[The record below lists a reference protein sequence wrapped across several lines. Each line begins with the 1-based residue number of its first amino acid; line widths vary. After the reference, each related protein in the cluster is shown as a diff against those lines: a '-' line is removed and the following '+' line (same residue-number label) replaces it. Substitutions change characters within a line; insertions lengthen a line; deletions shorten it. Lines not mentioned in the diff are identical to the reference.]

1 MAEVEIWL
9 RDGQVAVAEDFG
21 DEVIVM
27 NTTSGSFYSL
37 RGRARDLWQ
46 ACEQGARVADVDSAL
61 SAQDAAESQSLA
73 EMLAEMR
80 AAGVL
85 ATGVVDL
92 RESGEQV
99 PVTLGPE
106 PAEFTKNEDF
116 NDLVRLDPI
125 HDVDERGW
133 PFN

>member
-1 MAEVEIWL
+1 MAETEIWL

-27 NTTSGSFYSL
+27 NTASGAFYSL

-46 ACEQGARVADVDSAL
+46 ACESGARVADIDAAL
-61 SAQDAAESQSLA
+61 ADQDEAESQTLTA
-73 EMLAEMR
+73 MLAELR
-80 AAGVL
+80 SAGVL

-92 RESGEQV
+92 RDSAEPVAVSLGGEAAQ
-99 PVTLGPE
+99 
-106 PAEFTKNEDF
+106 FTKNEDF